1 MTFRRVGG
9 EENTCISKRTCDRT
23 GYKKLLQAQKTA
35 ADQGDVKGVLSL
47 SKELIKLAHKFG
59 QKIVEISTEK
69 SEQYSD
75 APPNECEEDITGFE

>member
-1 MTFRRVGG
+1 MKRIRVSVK
-9 EENTCISKRTCDRT
+9 ELVIEQVIKN
-23 GYKKLLQAQKTA
+23 LLQAQKTA
-35 ADQGDVKGVLSL
+35 ADKGDVKGVLSL

-59 QKIVEISTEK
+59 QKIVEISAEK